1 MKNVQSHETMPNS
14 NGHTKPSRK
23 MRRKLE
29 DLATNV
35 DDIDNR
41 LGNVEGQA
49 ESLEDNQWDPW
60 PIEVVISFLLYSA
73 LQGQVEKINAKQL
86 KKVFQNL
93 KTQIRATLKPD
104 EAGEFHWVEVY
115 LYRLLDR
122 VKCRI
127 QNEIETKK
135 SKQ

>member
-29 DLATNV
+29 NLATEV

-41 LGNVEGQA
+41 LGNVEGQVDT
-49 ESLEDNQWDPW
+49 LEDDQWDPW

-73 LQGQVEKINAKQL
+73 LQGQVEKINVKQL
-86 KKVFQNL
+86 KKQMQNL
-93 KTQIRATLKPD
+93 KTQIRATLKAD
-104 EAGEFHWVEVY
+104 EAGDFGCVEIY
-115 LYRLLDR
+115 LHRILDR

-127 QNEIETKK
+127 QSEIETKK
-135 SKQ
+135 SKH